1 MVRLT
6 YCLGNLMAKCDE
18 ARPYFGPEIDA
29 DSGEKN
35 MNTLLDLL
43 HSYKKKVEIKSSN
56 VIYVSG
62 WEKIKE
68 TEITKIK
75 FTW

>member
-43 HSYKKKVEIKSSN
+43 HSYKKKVEIKPSN
-56 VIYVSG
+56 VICCVG
-62 WEKIKE
+62 LGKE
-68 TEITKIK
+68 TENTKK
-75 FTW
+75 TFTR